1 MGIIVDFIV
10 IGIVLLSTF
19 LAYQKG
25 LVKLAIGLC
34 AFIISLAVTF
44 VLYQPIANLVIQN
57 TNIDETIEDAI
68 YEKAYDVLEEEPQSQ
83 ESIKSQIA
91 EAAQNELLPQTARD
105 LAVNIVKGSVMIV
118 LFLIV
123 KIALRFITVLTD
135 VITKL
140 PIIHQINQTTGM
152 IYGVI
157 RGILIVYVAL
167 LILTVPGK
175 INPNNIVNHSINQS
189 ILAKAMYNYNILNVF
204 F

>member
-91 EAAQNELLPQTARD
+91 EATQNELLPQTARD

-123 KIALRFITVLTD
+123 KIALRFITILTD